1 MCNNSRKQTIAKKM
15 EADLDEMI
23 ENPNEGVTRLIKDCV
38 QWEDNIKRKNSCEY
52 IEVIYG
58 NIANPSY

>member
-1 MCNNSRKQTIAKKM
+1 MCNNPRKQTIAKTM

-23 ENPNEGVTRLIKDCV
+23 ENPNEGVTRLIKDYV
-38 QWEDNIKRKNSCEY
+38 QWEDNIKRKNGCKY

>member
-1 MCNNSRKQTIAKKM
+1 M

-38 QWEDNIKRKNSCEY
+38 QWEDNIKRKNGCEY
-52 IEVIYG
+52 MEVIWQYCKSFLLNSLSLIG
-58 NIANPSY
+58 K